1 MIAYEIVEAE
11 QASGKPAAGTRT
23 ADTGDALQAL
33 MDLQNERKRRGL

>member
-11 QASGKPAAGTRT
+11 MASGKPATRTRT

-33 MDLQNERKRRGL
+33 MELQNERKRRGL